1 MKLIRPCLTA
11 ASFLLIILCSPAG
24 SAETPFYEGKT
35 ITMIRGGAPG
45 GVGEM
50 RTRAVANFLK
60 KHVPGKP
67 AVLIEFMAGGGGSK
81 AANHLYRGARADG
94 LIVGSMPGGM
104 VSSAILGEAG
114 IQYDLDKFI
123 YLGSPNSESHYV
135 FFTNKKLGIRD

>member
-81 AANHLYRGARADG
+81 AANH
-94 LIVGSMPGGM
+94 I
-104 VSSAILGEAG
+104 
-114 IQYDLDKFI
+114 
-123 YLGSPNSESHYV
+123 
-135 FFTNKKLGIRD
+135 